1 MSTGGLLP
9 LRTGVRRLW
18 AVLRLRSLDGIGLLL
33 LSQGLIN
40 VGLGTFSVLYNLYL
54 SALGQSLAY
63 IGAFNALSILA
74 LGIGAMFMGALSR
87 FISHKRALGIG
98 ALLVILVQILLAES
112 ATPWLLML
120 GGVVWGVAQALSLVP
135 VAPLLSENVERNA
148 RAAVFGRLYATW
160 ALASVVGSALG
171 GVLPGVLAALFTLN
185 SAHGP
190 MAYRDALL
198 AATVV
203 AALALPLLMFL
214 PSGRPDDAIES
225 TADAPVGN
233 GWALLTVRRT
243 ITSVAVTIG
252 LYSFA
257 AGLVAPFFNVYF
269 ADQLHL
275 ATSVI
280 GALFA
285 IGALLSAVGS
295 LYGPRLA
302 RRFGSV
308 RAVTLVRLALLPCLI
323 ALALGTVVPLLAMT
337 GFLVRYAL
345 VFMSGALDS
354 HFTLSAVPARSR
366 ALASGVRTSAYNL
379 SWALG
384 AWGAGIL
391 IGRFGYSAMF
401 LVSGAINVAA
411 SFLFLGLFSLP
422 GREPRSD
429 ARSGRTSG

>member
-1 MSTGGLLP
+1 MYVSTGGLQP
-9 LRTGVRRLW
+9 LRTVIRRL
-18 AVLRLRSLDGIGLLL
+18 AGILRLRSVGGVGLVM

-74 LGIGAMFMGALSR
+74 LGIGALFMGALSR

-98 ALLVILVQILLAES
+98 ALLIILVQILLAEGT
-112 ATPWLLML
+112 TPWFLMA

-135 VAPLLSENVERNA
+135 VAPLLSENVERSA
-148 RAAVFGRLYATW
+148 RGAVFGRLYATW
-160 ALASVVGSALG
+160 AVATVVGSVLG
-171 GVLPGVLAALFTLN
+171 GVLPSALAALFTLG
-185 SAHGP
+185 SSSGAP
-190 MAYRDALL
+190 AYRAALL
-198 AATVV
+198 AATLI

-214 PSGRPDDAIES
+214 PAGRAEDAVES
-225 TADAPVGN
+225 SADAPITG

-243 ITSVAVTIG
+243 ITIVAITMG
-252 LYSFA
+252 LYSFS

-285 IGALLSAVGS
+285 VGALLSAVGS

-302 RRFGSV
+302 RRYGSV
-308 RAVTLVRLALLPCLI
+308 KAVTLVRIGLLPCLI
-323 ALALGTVVPLLAMT
+323 ALALGTIVPLLAMT
-337 GFLVRYAL
+337 GFLIRYAL

-379 SWALG
+379 CWALG
-384 AWGAGIL
+384 AWGAGLL
-391 IGRFGYSAMF
+391 IDRVGYSAMF
-401 LVSGAINVAA
+401 LISGGLTIAA
-411 SFLFLGLFSLP
+411 SFLFFGLFSLP
-422 GREPRSD
+422 
-429 ARSGRTSG
+429 ARRR

>member
-1 MSTGGLLP
+1 LP
-9 LRTGVRRLW
+9 LRDVVRRIRGI
-18 AVLRLRSLDGIGLLL
+18 VRLRSLDAVGILLV
-33 LSQGLIN
+33 SQGLIN

-74 LGIGAMFMGALSR
+74 LGIGALLMGGLAR
-87 FISHKRALGIG
+87 WVSHKQALVVG
-98 ALLVILVQILLAES
+98 ALLVILVQILLGVGT
-112 ATPWLLML
+112 TPWLLML
-120 GGVVWGVAQALSLVP
+120 GGVIWGVAQALSLVP
-135 VAPLLSENVERNA
+135 VAPLLSENVDRGQ

-171 GVLPGVLAALFTLN
+171 GVLPGALAALLALG

-190 MAYRDALL
+190 AAYRDALL
-198 AATVV
+198 VAT
-203 AALALPLLMFL
+203 AIAGLSLPLCFFL
-214 PSGRPDDAIES
+214 PSNQAGDAVES
-225 TADAPVGN
+225 SADAPVGS

-269 ADQLHL
+269 AEQLHL
-275 ATSVI
+275 ATSLI

-295 LYGPRLA
+295 LYGPRIA

-308 RAVTLVRLALLPCLI
+308 KAVTLVRLALAPCLL
-323 ALALGTVVPLLAMT
+323 ALALGTVVPLLAMG

-379 SWALG
+379 FWARG
-384 AWGAGIL
+384 AWAAGLL
-391 IGRFGYSAMF
+391 IDQVGYPAMF
-401 LVSGAINVAA
+401 LASGATTVAA
-411 SFLFLGLFSLP
+411 SFLFLGLFSIA
-422 GREPRSD
+422 GRP
-429 ARSGRTSG
+429 T